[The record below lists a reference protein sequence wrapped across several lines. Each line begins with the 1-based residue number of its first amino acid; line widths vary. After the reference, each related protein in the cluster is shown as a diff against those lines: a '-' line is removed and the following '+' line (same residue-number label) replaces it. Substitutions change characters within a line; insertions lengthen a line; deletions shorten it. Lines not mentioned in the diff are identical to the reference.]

1 MPCRAASVA
10 LTATAARAGDGM
22 TSKQLEYMERMWR
35 DGLPSKQIAR
45 ALGVTDSC
53 VRQWASRDRIRFP
66 YRNRSQ
72 FERRREI
79 WVARLLAGR
88 TTLEQAAHACDVTVQ
103 VVQQWLEEAQ
113 LCGDA

>member
-1 MPCRAASVA
+1 
-10 LTATAARAGDGM
+10 M

-35 DGLPSKQIAR
+35 DGLTSKQIAR
-45 ALGVTDSC
+45 ALGISDSY
-53 VRQWASRDRIRFP
+53 VRIVASRDRIRFP

-88 TTLEQAAHACDVTVQ
+88 TTLTQAAHACDVTVQ
-103 VVQQWLEEAQ
+103 VVRKLLDEAQ